1 MSRFYGVTSSIGSNS
16 YSGYLNAPVLGPLST
31 NQFPSARPYSNYG
44 SLPGIRPTPPQFFPS
59 QEPNYSDYSVYPRQ
73 QFLRTAVSR
82 PRRAKERELA
92 ILTAP
97 TKSFSF
103 STGRAYPTSQ
113 HMNYIAP
120 PPSSMYTSARK
131 AYAVGQG
138 NYKIGLPNDALLS
151 TKNYNPSTI
160 QSTIKRVRNGGCTAP
175 KKKGAIENYSL
186 RSGQICGWGSIP
198 KSNY

>member
-1 MSRFYGVTSSIGSNS
+1 MSRFYGVTTSNGSNS

-31 NQFPSARPYSNYG
+31 NQYPSARPYSNYG

-82 PRRAKERELA
+82 ERRAKQRELA
-92 ILTAP
+92 ILTSP
-97 TKSFSF
+97 SKSFSF
-103 STGRAYPTSQ
+103 STGRAYPVSQ

-120 PPSSMYTSARK
+120 QPSSMYTSTRK
-131 AYAVGQG
+131 AYAVGQS
-138 NYKIGLPNDALLS
+138 NYKISLPPEALLS

-160 QSTIKRVRNGGCTAP
+160 NTAIRRVRSGGCTAP

-186 RSGQICGWGSIP
+186 RSGGICGWGSIP
-198 KSNY
+198 KQGY